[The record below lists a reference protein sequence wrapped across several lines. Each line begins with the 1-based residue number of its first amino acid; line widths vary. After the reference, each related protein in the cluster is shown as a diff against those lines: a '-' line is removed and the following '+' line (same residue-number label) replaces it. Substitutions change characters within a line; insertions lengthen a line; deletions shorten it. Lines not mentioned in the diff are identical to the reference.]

1 VCACSTAACLC
12 SASPTCGS
20 CRFPINLCV
29 CFVHVNICDI
39 VIAACV
45 LVLLLPVCAANLLY
59 EGPFRFPVDRVWF
72 LCIFAHISNRDMG
85 VCVCSTTPYLCS
97 ASTTHGSMSRPT
109 CVFCACWLCSASTPR
124 GFMSTRSAAHP
135 LLNDIFPVSYTHSL
149 FLSLFYLQCCLCMF
163 S

>member
-20 CRFPINLCV
+20 CRFPINQCV
-29 CFVHVNICDI
+29 RFVYVNICDI

-109 CVFCACWLCSASTPR
+109 CVFCACLHTYKIGVYVR
-124 GFMSTRSAAHP
+124 VYM
-135 LLNDIFPVSYTHSL
+135 LLLLIICTAYVLHAGPSR
-149 FLSLFYLQCCLCMF
+149 FLVDLRVVRVYVRTYIR
-163 S
+163 